1 MKVRPIFSILG
12 IVLILTTKIW
22 SQEINLSHVGNFGG
36 DVNSMAIHGQYAYI
50 SQGIDFVVLDMADP
64 RHPQP
69 IGRLAM
75 GAMAADIVYRDG
87 YAYVRS
93 TQGNGFLVVDVSTPT
108 SPSLA
113 GACTAN
119 SANWGNLAVNGHY
132 AYMTDQ

>member
-1 MKVRPIFSILG
+1 VHLSLHHPNEEDAMKVRLIFSILG

-36 DVNSMAIHGQYAYI
+36 DVNAMAIHGQYAYI

-75 GAMAADIVYRDG
+75 G
-87 YAYVRS
+87 
-93 TQGNGFLVVDVSTPT
+93 GNGGRYSLPRRLCLCAVDARQWV
-108 SPSLA
+108 L
-113 GACTAN
+113 GR
-119 SANWGNLAVNGHY
+119 
-132 AYMTDQ
+132 